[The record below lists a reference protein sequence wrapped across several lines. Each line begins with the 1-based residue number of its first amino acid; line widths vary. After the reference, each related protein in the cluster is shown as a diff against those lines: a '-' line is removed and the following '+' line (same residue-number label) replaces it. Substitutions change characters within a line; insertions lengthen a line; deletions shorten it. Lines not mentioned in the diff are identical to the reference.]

1 MTNKFIVVDLD
12 HMETFTKGDGPI
24 IVVDDDPAQ
33 ITIVETCY
41 KKAGRANELICVPGG
56 EDFLTLIEEV
66 KRNQKPMPE
75 LVLLDIN
82 MPRKNGFDVLEIVRN
97 SKELKEVPVIMMF
110 TSSDSEVDKEKAR
123 ALQANAFMSKP
134 VGVKDYIRFFKS
146 V

>member
-1 MTNKFIVVDLD
+1 M
-12 HMETFTKGDGPI
+12 
-24 IVVDDDPAQ
+24 
-33 ITIVETCY
+33 
-41 KKAGRANELICVPGG
+41 
-56 EDFLTLIEEV
+56 TLIEEV